1 MTFFVVI
8 FTQKHKPA
16 VFTMLN
22 ANRTDLRLLL
32 ECLKYQM
39 KCPAS
44 QKQALLTVVSICQQN
59 SGQNIEFLGEIGGVT
74 FIYNL
79 SRASDYSEVKET
91 ALFTLSSLAEVNES
105 CKQSLCR
112 EEMFCGLADCMEQEE
127 SLTLKRVAVYL
138 LCVLVSN
145 NKQGQSFVRT
155 SRCIDVLLNLFR
167 STYPMAEGTN
177 ELLQLWTSVS
187 SALCGCVNNP
197 QNEENQCACMCVL
210 PLVKV
215 WLQQVSMFRVEL
227 AQPICSF
234 ISMTVANNSCVQ
246 EYFASVGGLLT
257 LSDTLSSAVTQC
269 RENPEACKL
278 AAMITRTLSACIT
291 DNEALAPVLS
301 ELMLVPH
308 LLLLLSSPNL
318 SPRDQLAVVL
328 TLGCCTDA
336 CVEHQVELLRGG
348 GLPLVISLLIDA
360 NDEEVRKAATFVL
373 QTCQKLTG
381 SIAGQSVESDLQR
394 HRQSAWE
401 IGQRIQQLER
411 SQLDNLGKGVENSSA
426 QITECREELWEDS
439 VVRKGSGRNG
449 ESRREDIP
457 QNFTPPTQCPPQPV
471 TVQGLGNQQPMQH
484 VRRQIVKDFDKSVN
498 HFQRRN
504 GEQQRMAENVLG
516 SSVAE
521 QKREQLMRRESGMK
535 NRGME
540 EMERGETSATN
551 LNRDRSTDDLG
562 DENFDSAT
570 HTKLPGAK
578 DQDVCSPDVF
588 KHPAP
593 MKRHQQAPFG
603 SEDEL
608 SVCSELLDSEI
619 ERILFTPAASKPSK
633 LRCAGC
639 VSGMDEVNSR
649 TVGVVLRSCKSRCE
663 FHLVLQRAEDRLK
676 RSLRISGVTH
686 GRDHTRDHGVRDP
699 CSSETVSKHIMKERE
714 GHTNRPNHRDAMR
727 LITLTPLKRSGS
739 DMQNRHVSDLQKPGG
754 GDGMQSSSAR
764 QSDRKYYSG
773 EEIKY
778 LSEGVRRFGHSWNT
792 ILWAY
797 PFQQGR
803 TNVDLAKKYRKLQQG
818 SAPSPDLITQESA
831 EQRVH

>member
-411 SQLDNLGKGVENSSA
+411 SQL
-426 QITECREELWEDS
+426 
-439 VVRKGSGRNG
+439 
-449 ESRREDIP
+449 
-457 QNFTPPTQCPPQPV
+457 
-471 TVQGLGNQQPMQH
+471 QH

-727 LITLTPLKRSGS
+727 LITLTPLKRSGETQGS